1 MFHDAMSHS
10 SLVTVWRWRLE
21 RKGCSQQWTLR
32 LSLGWTGHHTRGT
45 MHVFSNN
52 LTQRDTGSSKLKPKK
67 TTWKMAEK
75 QSHVP
80 GQWHICQKFKYLSQM
95 ANSILRSEQSW
106 LNLAS
111 HIHRVEVIYVHE
123 RIMLHIL
130 MLLLFCIMLLK
141 HWYVCL

>member
-1 MFHDAMSHS
+1 
-10 SLVTVWRWRLE
+10 
-21 RKGCSQQWTLR
+21 
-32 LSLGWTGHHTRGT
+32 
-45 MHVFSNN
+45 
-52 LTQRDTGSSKLKPKK
+52 
-67 TTWKMAEK
+67 MAEK

-95 ANSILRSEQSW
+95 VNSILRSEQSW

-111 HIHRVEVIYVHE
+111 QIHRVGVIYVLE

-141 HWYVCL
+141 HWYVCLQ